1 MNFLSGAIRQLFK
14 LFVDDGSLAVTI
26 IAIVALAAL
35 LSLAAPEFARAA
47 GAILVF
53 GCAGALLG
61 NVVRSSQ
68 RMITR

>member
-1 MNFLSGAIRQLFK
+1 MNLLSGAARQLFK
-14 LFVDDGSLAVTI
+14 LFVDDGSLALTI
-26 IAIVALAAL
+26 IAIVAFAAL

-61 NVVRSSQ
+61 NVFRSGR
-68 RMITR
+68 RMTAP